1 MFSIIIPTFNNL
13 EYLQLCLGS
22 LEKNSKFKHEI
33 IIHVNEGTDGTL
45 DYVVSNNLIHTH
57 TEKNVGLCTAIN
69 LAAKKANT
77 NYILYSHD
85 DMYFCPEWD
94 IHLINEINKIGH
106 DKFYLSAVLIEAYL
120 GHIRFN
126 CGDTINRFNEDK
138 LLKNYKKKNF
148 YDYQGSH
155 YAPHL
160 VSKKIWDKVG
170 GFSEE
175 FNPGVASDP
184 DFNMKLW
191 KEGVRIFK
199 GINNFKVYHFVSIVI
214 KRINVPTKNKS
225 NIKSKASKIFLL
237 KWGVSIKSFKKF
249 YLNTN
254 SEYLG
259 PLKDPK
265 KNIKFIFNY
274 FLCKIYYLYVR
285 LLYNKLYSKN

>member
-1 MFSIIIPTFNNL
+1 MITILIPTYNNL
-13 EYLQLCLGS
+13 DYLKLCIKSIKNNSSNEYR
-22 LEKNSKFKHEI
+22 I
-33 IIHVNEGTDGTL
+33 ILHINEGTDGTL
-45 DYVVSNNLIHTH
+45 DYANDNNLEYTFSKTNI
-57 TEKNVGLCTAIN
+57 GLSASIN
-69 LAAKKANT
+69 TSSKLVKTK
-77 NYILYSHD
+77 YILYAHD

-106 DKFYLSAVLIEAYL
+106 DKFYLSAVLIGYL
-120 GHIRFN
+120 ENIRFN
-126 CGDTINRFNEDK
+126 CGDTINEFNEDK
-138 LLKNYKKKNF
+138 LLNNYKKQNF

-175 FNPGVASDP
+175 FYPGVATDP

-199 GINNFKVYHFVSIVI
+199 GINNFKVYHFVSTVI
-214 KRINVPTKNKS
+214 KRINVPTKNEP
-225 NIKSKASKIFLL
+225 NIKSKAHKIFLL
-237 KWGVSIKSFKKF
+237 KWGVSINFFKKF

-254 SEYLG
+254 SKYLG
-259 PLKDPK
+259 PLKDPN
-265 KNIKFIFNY
+265 KNLKFKFYY
-274 FLCKIYYLYVR
+274 FLCKIKYLYVR

>member
-1 MFSIIIPTFNNL
+1 
-13 EYLQLCLGS
+13 
-22 LEKNSKFKHEI
+22 
-33 IIHVNEGTDGTL
+33 
-45 DYVVSNNLIHTH
+45 
-57 TEKNVGLCTAIN
+57 
-69 LAAKKANT
+69 
-77 NYILYSHD
+77 
-85 DMYFCPEWD
+85 MYFCPEWD

-106 DKFYLSAVLIEAYL
+106 DKFYLSAVLIGYL
-120 GHIRFN
+120 EHIRFN
-126 CGDTINRFNEDK
+126 CGDTINEFNEDK

-175 FNPGVASDP
+175 FYPGVASDP

-199 GINNFKVYHFVSIVI
+199 GINNFKVYHFVSTVI
-214 KRINVPTKNKS
+214 KRINVPTKNEP
-225 NIKSKASKIFLL
+225 NIKSKAHKIFLL
-237 KWGVSIKSFKKF
+237 KWGVSIKFFKKF

-274 FLCKIYYLYVR
+274 FLCKIKYLYVR

>member
-1 MFSIIIPTFNNL
+1 MITILIPTYNNL
-13 EYLQLCLGS
+13 DYLKLCIKS
-22 LEKNSKFKHEI
+22 IKNNSSNKYKI
-33 IIHVNEGTDGTL
+33 ILHINEGTDGTL
-45 DYVVSNNLIHTH
+45 DYANENNLEYTFSKTNI
-57 TEKNVGLCTAIN
+57 GLCASIN
-69 LAAKKANT
+69 NSCKLVKTK
-77 NYILYSHD
+77 YILYAHD

-106 DKFYLSAVLIEAYL
+106 DKFYLSAVLIGYL
-120 GHIRFN
+120 EHIRFN
-126 CGDTINRFNEDK
+126 CGDTINEFNEDK

-160 VSKKIWDKVG
+160 VSKRIWDKVG

-175 FNPGVASDP
+175 FYPGVASDP

-199 GINNFKVYHFVSIVI
+199 GINNFKVYHFVSTVI
-214 KRINVPTKNKS
+214 KRINVPTKNEP
-225 NIKSKASKIFLL
+225 NIKSKAHKIFLL
-237 KWGVSIKSFKKF
+237 KWGVSINFFKKF

-274 FLCKIYYLYVR
+274 FLCKIKYLYVR

>member
-1 MFSIIIPTFNNL
+1 MITILIPTYNNL
-13 EYLQLCLGS
+13 DYLKLCIKS
-22 LEKNSKFKHEI
+22 IKNNSSNKYRI
-33 IIHVNEGTDGTL
+33 ILHINEGTDGTL
-45 DYVVSNNLIHTH
+45 NYAVENNLEYTFSKTNI
-57 TEKNVGLCTAIN
+57 GLSASIN
-69 LAAKKANT
+69 TSSKLVKTK
-77 NYILYSHD
+77 YILYAHD

-106 DKFYLSAVLIEAYL
+106 DKFYLSAVLIGYL
-120 GHIRFN
+120 EHIRFN
-126 CGDTINRFNEDK
+126 CGVTINEFDEDK

-155 YAPHL
+155 FAPHL

-175 FNPGVASDP
+175 FYPGVATDP

-199 GINNFKVYHFVSIVI
+199 GINNFKVYHFVSTVI
-214 KRINVPTKNKS
+214 KRINVPTKNEP
-225 NIKSKASKIFLL
+225 NIKSKAHKIFLL
-237 KWGVSIKSFKKF
+237 KWGVSINFFKKF

-254 SEYLG
+254 SKYLG
-259 PLKDPK
+259 PLKDPN
-265 KNIKFIFNY
+265 KNLKFKFYY
-274 FLCKIYYLYVR
+274 FLCKIKYLYVR

>member
-1 MFSIIIPTFNNL
+1 
-13 EYLQLCLGS
+13 
-22 LEKNSKFKHEI
+22 
-33 IIHVNEGTDGTL
+33 
-45 DYVVSNNLIHTH
+45 
-57 TEKNVGLCTAIN
+57 
-69 LAAKKANT
+69 
-77 NYILYSHD
+77 
-85 DMYFCPEWD
+85 MYFCPEWD

-106 DKFYLSAVLIEAYL
+106 DKFYLSAVLIGYL
-120 GHIRFN
+120 EHIRFN
-126 CGDTINRFNEDK
+126 CGDTINEFNEDK

-155 YAPHL
+155 FAPHL

-237 KWGVSIKSFKKF
+237 KWGVSIKFFKKF

-274 FLCKIYYLYVR
+274 FLCKIKYLYVR

>member
-1 MFSIIIPTFNNL
+1 MITILIPTYNNL
-13 EYLQLCLGS
+13 DYLKLCIKS
-22 LEKNSKFKHEI
+22 IKNNSSNKYRI
-33 IIHVNEGTDGTL
+33 ILHINEGTDGTL
-45 DYVVSNNLIHTH
+45 DYANENNLEYTFSKTNI
-57 TEKNVGLCTAIN
+57 GLCASIN
-69 LAAKKANT
+69 NSCKLVKTK
-77 NYILYSHD
+77 YILYAHD

-106 DKFYLSAVLIEAYL
+106 DKFYLSAVLIGYL
-120 GHIRFN
+120 EHIRFN
-126 CGDTINRFNEDK
+126 CGDTINEFNEDK

-155 YAPHL
+155 FAPHL

-175 FNPGVASDP
+175 FYPGVASDP

-199 GINNFKVYHFVSIVI
+199 GINNFKVYHFVSTVI
-214 KRINVPTKNKS
+214 KRINVPTKNEP
-225 NIKSKASKIFLL
+225 NIRSKAHKIFLL
-237 KWGVSIKSFKKF
+237 KWGVSINFFKKF

-259 PLKDPK
+259 PLKDPN
-265 KNIKFIFNY
+265 KNLKFKFNY
-274 FLCKIYYLYVR
+274 FLCKIKYLYVR
-285 LLYNKLYSKN
+285 LLYNKLYSKK

>member
-1 MFSIIIPTFNNL
+1 MFSIIIPTYNNFD
-13 EYLQLCLGS
+13 YLKICIES
-22 LEKNSKFKHEI
+22 IRKNSKFNHEI
-33 IIHVNEGTDGTL
+33 IVHINEGTDGTL
-45 DYVVSNNLIHTH
+45 EYIKKNKIIHTFS
-57 TEKNVGLCTAIN
+57 KSNIGLCSGIN
-69 LAAKKANT
+69 LAAKKVNT

-94 IHLINEINKIGH
+94 IHLIKEVSKIGH
-106 DKFYLSAVLIEAYL
+106 DKFYLSAVLIEGYT
-120 GHIRFN
+120 GHIKFN
-126 CGDTINRFNEDK
+126 CGDTINEFNEDK

-175 FNPGVASDP
+175 FYPGVASDP

-237 KWGVSIKSFKKF
+237 KWGVSIKFFKKF